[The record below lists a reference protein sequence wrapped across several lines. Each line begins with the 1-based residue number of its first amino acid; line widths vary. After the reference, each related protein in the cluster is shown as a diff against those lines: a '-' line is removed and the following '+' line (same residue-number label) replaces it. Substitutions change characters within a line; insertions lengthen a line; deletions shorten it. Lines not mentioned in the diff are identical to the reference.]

1 MKGNNMHTTRIQP
14 PSPKRLLR
22 RTLLV
27 GTVVAALVLAMIPR
41 PALALFGFDII
52 FDPTNF
58 AENVRQVARLVEQIA
73 KFKQQIE
80 NELKMLAH
88 LRVSELSGMTKAVQ
102 RVEQVLLDS
111 GEYANPNPGG
121 DLTSRYPTDFGNAP
135 RDVIEHLQPAWNDTY
150 RQALAENRQVQNQ
163 VYSDMDSTAERVT
176 ALVEA
181 SNNAEGVTSAVQAH
195 NELLAEASTELSKL
209 QMLKVTRAR
218 MKTERLARDQSD
230 LAYRRVRRDAAMQDA
245 DAPGGTAPVEMP
257 FGN

>member
-1 MKGNNMHTTRIQP
+1 MDTTRNHE
-14 PSPKRLLR
+14 PSPNRRLR

-27 GTVVAALVLAMIPR
+27 STAVAVLALAILPR

-52 FDPTNF
+52 FDPSNYVQ
-58 AENVRQVARLVEQIA
+58 NVKQVAQLVEQIA
-73 KFKQQIE
+73 KFKQQID
-80 NELKMLAH
+80 NELKMLAR
-88 LRVSELSGMTKAVQ
+88 LGVSELSGMTKAVQ

-111 GEYANPNPGG
+111 GEYANPNPAG
-121 DLTSRYPTDFGNAP
+121 DLTSRYPRDFSNAP

-163 VYSDMDSTAERVT
+163 VYSDMDATGDRVT

-218 MKTERLARDQSD
+218 LKTERLARDQSD
-230 LAYRRVRRDAAMQDA
+230 LAYRRARRDAVMRDA
-245 DAPGGTAPVEMP
+245 DAPGDTAPIELP

>member
-1 MKGNNMHTTRIQP
+1 MNTTRIQQ
-14 PSPKRLLR
+14 PSPKRRLH
-22 RTLLV
+22 RTLLIST
-27 GTVVAALVLAMIPR
+27 GVAMLALAILPR
-41 PALALFGFDII
+41 PALALFGFDVI
-52 FDPTNF
+52 FDPSNF
-58 AENVRQVARLVEQIA
+58 AENVKQVAQLVEQIA

-88 LRVSELSGMTKAVQ
+88 LRISELSGMTRAVQ
-102 RVEQVLLDS
+102 QVEQVLLDS
-111 GEYANPNPGG
+111 GEYANPNPAG

-163 VYSDMDSTAERVT
+163 VYSDMDATGERVT

-209 QMLKVTRAR
+209 QALKVTRAR
-218 MKTERLARDQSD
+218 MKTERLAREQSD
-230 LAYRRVRRDAAMQDA
+230 LAYRRARRDAVMQDA
-245 DAPGGTAPVEMP
+245 DAPGDTAPIEMP

>member
-1 MKGNNMHTTRIQP
+1 MNTTWNQDQ
-14 PSPKRLLR
+14 SPKRRLR

-27 GTVVAALVLAMIPR
+27 GTAVTALVLTSLPR

-52 FDPTNF
+52 FDPSNF
-58 AENVRQVARLVEQIA
+58 AENVKQVAQLVQQVA
-73 KFKQQIE
+73 KFEQQIE

-88 LRVSELSGMTKAVQ
+88 LSISELSGMTRAVQ

-111 GEYANPNPGG
+111 GEYANPNPAG

-150 RQALAENRQVQNQ
+150 RRALAENRQVQNE
-163 VYSDMDSTAERVT
+163 VYSDMDAAGERVM
-176 ALVEA
+176 ALVGA

-209 QMLKVTRAR
+209 QALKVTRAR
-218 MKTERLARDQSD
+218 MKTERLAREQSD
-230 LAYRRVRRDAAMQDA
+230 LAYRRARRDAVMQDA
-245 DAPGGTAPVEMP
+245 DPPPDTAPIEMP

>member
-1 MKGNNMHTTRIQP
+1 LISTA
-14 PSPKRLLR
+14 
-22 RTLLV
+22 
-27 GTVVAALVLAMIPR
+27 VAALALAMIPR

-58 AENVRQVARLVEQIA
+58 VQNVKQVAQLLEQIA
-73 KFKQQIE
+73 KFKQQID

-88 LRVSELSGMTKAVQ
+88 LSVSELSGMTKAVE

-111 GEYANPNPGG
+111 GEYANPNPAG
-121 DLTSRYPTDFGNAP
+121 DLTSRYPTDFENAP
-135 RDVIEHLQPAWNDTY
+135 RDVIDHLRPAWNDTY

-163 VYSDMDSTAERVT
+163 VYSDMNATGDRVT

-181 SNNAEGVTSAVQAH
+181 SNNAEGVTSAMQAH

-218 MKTERLARDQSD
+218 LKTERLARDQSD
-230 LAYRRVRRDAAMQDA
+230 LAYRRSRRDAVMQDA

>member
-1 MKGNNMHTTRIQP
+1 MHTTRIQP
-14 PSPKRLLR
+14 PSPKLLLR
-22 RTLLV
+22 RTLFV
-27 GTVVAALVLAMIPR
+27 GTVAAALALVMIPR

-52 FDPTNF
+52 FDPSNF
-58 AENVRQVARLVEQIA
+58 VQNVKQVAQLVEQIA
-73 KFKQQIE
+73 KFKQQID

-88 LRVSELSGMTKAVQ
+88 LSVSELSGMTKAVQ
-102 RVEQVLLDS
+102 RVEQVLFDS
-111 GEYANPNPGG
+111 GEYANPNPAG
-121 DLTSRYPTDFGNAP
+121 DLTSRYPTDFRNAR

-150 RQALAENRQVQNQ
+150 RQALTENRQVQNQ
-163 VYSDMDSTAERVT
+163 VYSDMDAVSDRIT

-218 MKTERLARDQSD
+218 LKTERLARDQSD
-230 LAYRRVRRDAAMQDA
+230 LAYRLARRDAVMQDA
-245 DAPGGTAPVEMP
+245 DAPGDTAPIEMP